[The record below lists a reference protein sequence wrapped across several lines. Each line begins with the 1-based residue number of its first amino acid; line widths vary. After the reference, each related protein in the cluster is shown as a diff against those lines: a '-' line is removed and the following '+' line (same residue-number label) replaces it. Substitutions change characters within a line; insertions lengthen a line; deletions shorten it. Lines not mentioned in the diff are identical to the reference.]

1 MKKLTL
7 ILIISILLLCIVLT
21 SCNNQNK
28 IDTSNSEDNG
38 SQREPTSEIL
48 AEDSDSEAQASG
60 AATNTSDTIAD
71 TIEASTNIHVH
82 SYGKW
87 ITVNEATCKE
97 NGTMDRICSCGAIE
111 TQTIEV
117 ISHKYV
123 NNVCS
128 MCKQRDPNAF
138 VSDYS
143 EGQANEVGS
152 CLSTL
157 NYSSQASYIYF
168 TTSSSKICKMKT
180 DGTSLQMV
188 YKTTSGSIKNVNIV
202 GDWIYFYSEG
212 TTIGKSYIAK
222 VRTDGSCFE
231 KIVSSLYIWD
241 MLVVKDTVYYT
252 VFPANGE
259 YKDFDKDLMPLY
271 SVSVNGGTSKQLYD
285 GAVSDMVS
293 DGKYLYFIHV
303 DNNHK
308 QSIVRIK
315 HGSTVSSIL
324 LSNKELYK
332 LSIEDSKLY
341 FFTYDVYNDIYSL
354 ASIAT
359 NGANYTTYG
368 NVMQYTESIHIV
380 GNKAYYMGSLYIEDG
395 FSEKVGLIEY
405 DLATNKQ
412 YLIKEYYETFGFA
425 FSKDILFF
433 ENYNY
438 EAENLESLTVYYVK
452 NDKFKEIKL
461 T

>member
-7 ILIISILLLCIVLT
+7 ILFISLLLSMLLASCDNQDKIV
-21 SCNNQNK
+21 S
-28 IDTSNSEDNG
+28 
-38 SQREPTSEIL
+38 
-48 AEDSDSEAQASG
+48 SDSEEIKEESEHSEKTLESETQVPDSN
-60 AATNTSDTIAD
+60 TNSSDTTAN
-71 TIEASTNIHVH
+71 TVETSTNAHVH
-82 SYGKW
+82 SYGEW
-87 ITVNEATCKE
+87 ITITKATCKKS
-97 NGTMDRICSCGAIE
+97 GTKERICHCGKLE
-111 TQTIEV
+111 TKTISK
-117 ISHKYV
+117 ISHQYV

-128 MCKQRDPNAF
+128 MCKQKDPNAF
-138 VSDYS
+138 VSDYG

-157 NYSSQASYIYF
+157 NYTSQSSYVYFAAS
-168 TTSSSKICKMKT
+168 SNKICKMKT
-180 DGTSLQMV
+180 NGTDLQTV
-188 YKTTSGSIKNVNIV
+188 YKTTAGSVKNINVV
-202 GDWIYFYSEG
+202 GDWIYFYCEG

-222 VRTDGSCFE
+222 VRTDGSKFE

-259 YKDFDKDLMPLY
+259 YKDFAKDLMPLY
-271 SVSVNGGTSKQLYD
+271 SISVNGGTPKQLYD

-293 DGKYLYFIHV
+293 DGKYLYFIHA
-303 DNNHK
+303 DENHK

-315 HGSTVSSIL
+315 HGSTVSNIL

-368 NVMQYTESIHIV
+368 NVMQYTESMHIV

-412 YLIKEYYETFGFA
+412 YVIKEYYETFGFA

-438 EAENLESLTVYYVK
+438 ETEKLESLTVYYVK
-452 NDKFKEIKL
+452 TDKFKEIKL
-461 T
+461 E